1 MMDNNNNSS
10 RKRTFSEALDSEVK
24 PNDKEGFQQVTKKRI
39 DILEYQKRKEKEE
52 EFRKSQ
58 KMNDIKNDLK
68 ESKKATEKQVAASR
82 IPCKYDCHKV
92 FISQEFMEKHVK
104 EYHCK
109 FCYKWYDTKFGLNLH
124 EMYFHCKLC
133 KKHIAINSA
142 LKLHMKESH
151 PNENCLLCELHPKK
165 LYFADKDDYEKHMKL
180 DHGEKSIKCDLC
192 HETFSSKSE
201 DNYKKHIDEHEK
213 FNRELEGIGDNS
225 GMYSDHTSGSLNSE
239 HFIVQNRNLAHF
251 CKFCQKDVLK
261 NEDCREHMQY
271 FHQVSPQNHPEV
283 QQVFL
288 EVNDQDI
295 NEEEYE
301 NPLELTPEEE
311 EIQEA
316 SEEIEVQIVED
327 FSNQNQPLSTAK
339 NDNKEEILDEKVKK
353 GQRNYSDAEIF
364 EDFSNEKEPLSSKD
378 VLGKFCDVCDKIFQT
393 NDLLLEHKISSH
405 KTFECHFC
413 RKKFKTLEGKKSH
426 ILQKHESA
434 QELEK
439 EFSHECHLCT
449 KKFKTLEGKNTHLA
463 HLHGLAQEKGEEL
476 KCNLC
481 YKVLNGK
488 NALEQHSKWHKNKN
502 NIPQKDEE
510 STTDFANRTCE
521 ICERS
526 LSNAKRK
533 RKHMKDVH
541 KM

>member
-1 MMDNNNNSS
+1 MNQESK
-10 RKRTFSEALDSEVK
+10 KRTFSQTLEPKVH
-24 PNDKEGFQQVTKKRI
+24 PNDKEAIVAKKIKRI
-39 DILEYQKRKEKEE
+39 DILEYQERKTKEDE
-52 EFRKSQ
+52 YKKSK
-58 KMNDIKNDLK
+58 KMNEIKNELA
-68 ESKKATEKQVAASR
+68 ESKKAAEKQVAASR
-82 IPCKYDCHKV
+82 IQCQYDCHKV

-316 SEEIEVQIVED
+316 SEEIEVKIIED

-339 NDNKEEILDEKVKK
+339 NDNEEEIATEEVKK

-364 EDFSNEKEPLSSKD
+364 EDFSNEKEPLSSQD
-378 VLGKFCDVCDKIFQT
+378 VLGKFCDDCDSVFENT
-393 NDLLLEHKISSH
+393 ELLQKHKIIH
-405 KTFECHFC
+405 KPFKCEECE
-413 RKKFKTLEGKKSH
+413 RKFKTELAKNMHKNMKHGTETDYDHSQKK
-426 ILQKHESA
+426 ED
-434 QELEK
+434 K
-439 EFSHECHLCT
+439 EQF
-449 KKFKTLEGKNTHLA
+449 
-463 HLHGLAQEKGEEL
+463 
-476 KCNLC
+476 KCNKC
-481 YKVLNGK
+481 PKVKFG
-488 NALEQHSKWHKNKN
+488 QHAFQEHLKWHDNNNDTTNNHPQKVGESNEDFVKRTCQICQKSLTSLKNKN
-502 NIPQKDEE
+502 
-510 STTDFANRTCE
+510 R
-521 ICERS
+521 
-526 LSNAKRK
+526 
-533 RKHMKDVH
+533 HMKIMH
-541 KM
+541 KNQS